1 MGRTTPQPIEH
12 FFRSTGYKHV
22 FSMTA
27 PAIRIPFTG
36 PLPPPII
43 VPPSASSVSGAI
55 DAFLTFLSAPPSPYL
70 RGIDVGRH
78 SQTVILSGAGISVAS
93 GLSDYRGENG
103 TYITNKT
110 YRPIYFHEFATRH
123 ESRKRYWARSFVG
136 WPGLLKAKPNSTH
149 WAVRDLGAKG
159 YISSV
164 VTQNVDSFHS
174 IAHPQIPSI
183 ELHGYLRSVVCLSC
197 RNQFSRA
204 EYQKTLEKLNP
215 AWAEFLA
222 RMVDIGALDTDKP
235 EDQRRR
241 GLKLNPDGD
250 VELPEAPYSTF
261 RYPSCPTC
269 LEQPPR
275 LQDGT
280 RARVDVE
287 RDGAWLPTSTAGVL
301 KPAVIMFGEN
311 IEPPVKLAAEEAID
325 DAGRLLVMGT
335 SLATYS
341 AWRLVERAYKRGM
354 PIGIIN
360 IGGVRNESILLRETD
375 GVSNMGSRYI
385 RCSLNADSILP
396 FVASQLPRISH

>member
-1 MGRTTPQPIEH
+1 
-12 FFRSTGYKHV
+12 
-22 FSMTA
+22 MTA
-27 PAIRIPFTG
+27 SAIRIPFTG

-43 VPPSASSVSGAI
+43 VPASASSVSGAI
-55 DAFLTFLSAPPSPYL
+55 DAFLNFLTAPPSPYL
-70 RGIDVGRH
+70 RGVDVGRN
-78 SQTVILSGAGISVAS
+78 SQTVLLTGAGISVAS

-103 TYITNKT
+103 TYVTNKR

-123 ESRKRYWARSFVG
+123 DSRKRYWARSFIG

-149 WAVRDLGAKG
+149 WAIRDLGAKG
-159 YISSV
+159 YVSSII
-164 VTQNVDSFHS
+164 TQNVDSFHPT
-174 IAHPQIPSI
+174 AHPEIPSI

-197 RNQFSRA
+197 RNQFPRS
-204 EYQKTLEKLNP
+204 EFQKSLARLNP
-215 AWAEFLA
+215 SWAEFLA
-222 RMVDIGALDTDKP
+222 RMVDIGALDTDNP
-235 EDQRRR
+235 EEQRRR

-269 LEQPPR
+269 LEKPPR
-275 LQDGT
+275 LADGT
-280 RARVDVE
+280 PARVEVE
-287 RDGAWLPTSTAGVL
+287 KDGAWLPTSEAGIL

-325 DAGRLLVMGT
+325 DVGRLLVLGT

-360 IGGVRNESILLRETD
+360 IGGVRNESVLLKEAD
-375 GVSNMGSRYI
+375 KGSDLFSRYT
-385 RCSLNADSILP
+385 RCSLHSDAILP
-396 FVASQLPRISH
+396 SVASQLPSLSR

>member
-1 MGRTTPQPIEH
+1 
-12 FFRSTGYKHV
+12 
-22 FSMTA
+22 MTA
-27 PAIRIPFTG
+27 SAIRIPFTG

-55 DAFLTFLSAPPSPYL
+55 DAFLNFLTAPPSPNL
-70 RGIDVGRH
+70 RGVDVGRN
-78 SQTVILSGAGISVAS
+78 SQTVLLTGAGISVAS

-103 TYITNKT
+103 TYVTNKA

-123 ESRKRYWARSFVG
+123 ESRKRYWARSFIG

-149 WAVRDLGAKG
+149 WAIRDLGAKG
-159 YISSV
+159 YVSSV
-164 VTQNVDSFHS
+164 ITQNVDSFHPT
-174 IAHPQIPSI
+174 AHPEIPSI

-197 RNQFSRA
+197 RNQFSRS
-204 EYQKTLEKLNP
+204 EFQKALGRLNP
-215 AWAEFLA
+215 SWAEFLA
-222 RMVDIGALDTDKP
+222 RMVDIGALDTDNTD
-235 EDQRRR
+235 EQRRR

-269 LEQPPR
+269 LENPPR
-275 LQDGT
+275 LEDGT
-280 RARVDVE
+280 PARVEVE
-287 RDGAWLPTSTAGVL
+287 SDGAWLPTSEVGIL

-311 IEPPVKLAAEEAID
+311 IEPPVKMAAEEAID
-325 DAGRLLVMGT
+325 DAGRLLVLGT

-360 IGGVRNESILLRETD
+360 LGGVRNESVLLKETGKGSD
-375 GVSNMGSRYI
+375 LFSRYT
-385 RCSLNADSILP
+385 RCSLHSDAILP
-396 FVASQLPRISH
+396 SVASQLPSLSR

>member
-1 MGRTTPQPIEH
+1 
-12 FFRSTGYKHV
+12 
-22 FSMTA
+22 MTVSS
-27 PAIRIPFTG
+27 IRIPFTG

-43 VPPSASSVSGAI
+43 VPSSANSVPGAI
-55 DAFLTFLSAPPSPYL
+55 NAFLSFLTAPPSPYL

-78 SQTVILSGAGISVAS
+78 SQTVLLSGAGISVAS
-93 GLSDYRGENG
+93 GLAAYRGDKG
-103 TYITNKT
+103 TYVTNKT

-136 WPGLLKAKPNSTH
+136 WPGLLKANPNSTH
-149 WAVRDLGAKG
+149 WAVRDLAAKG
-159 YISSV
+159 YVSSV
-164 VTQNVDSFHS
+164 ITQNVDSFHP
-174 IAHPQIPSI
+174 IAHPESPCV

-197 RNQFSRA
+197 RNEFSRA
-204 EYQKTLEKLNP
+204 EYQKSLEKLNP

-222 RMVDIGALDTDKP
+222 KMVDVGALNTENP
-235 EDQRRR
+235 EEQRRR
-241 GLKLNPDGD
+241 GMKLNPDGD

-269 LEQPPR
+269 LEKPPR

-280 RARVDVE
+280 PTRVDVE
-287 RDGAWLPTSTAGVL
+287 SDGAWLPTSTAGIL

-311 IEPPVKLAAEEAID
+311 IEPSTKLGAEEAID
-325 DAGRLLVMGT
+325 DAGRLLILGT

-360 IGGVRNESILLRETD
+360 IGGVRNESLLLKQVDD
-375 GVSNMGSRYI
+375 GLQYV
-385 RCSLNADSILP
+385 RCSLNSDDVLP
-396 FVASQLPRISH
+396 FVASQLSKLSH

>member
-1 MGRTTPQPIEH
+1 
-12 FFRSTGYKHV
+12 
-22 FSMTA
+22 MTVS
-27 PAIRIPFTG
+27 AIRIPFTG

-43 VPPSASSVSGAI
+43 VPPSVSSVSGAI
-55 DAFLTFLSAPPSPYL
+55 NAFLNFLTAPPSPYL
-70 RGIDVGRH
+70 RGVDVGRH
-78 SQTVILSGAGISVAS
+78 SQTVLLTGAGISVAS
-93 GLSDYRGENG
+93 GLADYRGENG
-103 TYITNKT
+103 TYIRNKT

-164 VTQNVDSFHS
+164 ITQNVDSFHPK
-174 IAHPQIPSI
+174 AHPEIPSI

-204 EYQKTLEKLNP
+204 VYQKTLEKLNP

-222 RMVDIGALDTDKP
+222 KMVDIGALDTDNP
-235 EDQRRR
+235 EEQQRR

-250 VELPEAPYSTF
+250 VELPEAPYNTF

-269 LEQPPR
+269 LEKPPR
-275 LQDGT
+275 LLDGT
-280 RARVDVE
+280 PTKVDVE
-287 RDGAWLPTSTAGVL
+287 KDGAWLPTSTAGIL

-311 IEPPVKLAAEEAID
+311 IDSPIKSAAEEAID
-325 DAGRLLVMGT
+325 DAGRLLIMGT

-360 IGGVRNESILLRETD
+360 LGGVRNESILLKETD
-375 GVSNMGSRYI
+375 RGGDTGYRYI
-385 RCSLNADSILP
+385 RCSLHSDSILP
-396 FVASQLPRISH
+396 YVASQLPSISH